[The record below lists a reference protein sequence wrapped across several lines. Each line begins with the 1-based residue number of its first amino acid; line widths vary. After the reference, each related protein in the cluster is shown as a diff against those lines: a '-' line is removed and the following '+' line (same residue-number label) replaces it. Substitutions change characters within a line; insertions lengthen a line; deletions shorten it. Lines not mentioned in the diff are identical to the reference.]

1 MTHPLC
7 VLVCSACTVAMV
19 NHNRYL
25 CYSSIDIHHCGMTS
39 FGWYHGLPFS
49 LVGIWSLRSGPGSN
63 LLDNTLVVSF
73 VGQTTVLSLKGEE
86 VEETE
91 IPGLA
96 ADQQTFFCGNVT
108 GKRILQVCVHVC
120 MCVNCVVTVAVLFL
134 QITSQSVRLISEET
148 QELIW

>member
-1 MTHPLC
+1 MPL
-7 VLVCSACTVAMV
+7 
-19 NHNRYL
+19 
-25 CYSSIDIHHCGMTS
+25 
-39 FGWYHGLPFS
+39 S

-120 MCVNCVVTVAVLFL
+120 MCACVHVCMCVNCVVTAAVLFL

>member
-1 MTHPLC
+1 M
-7 VLVCSACTVAMV
+7 
-19 NHNRYL
+19 
-25 CYSSIDIHHCGMTS
+25 
-39 FGWYHGLPFS
+39 
-49 LVGIWSLRSGPGSN
+49 
-63 LLDNTLVVSF
+63 
-73 VGQTTVLSLKGEE
+73 GQTTVLSLKGEE

-120 MCVNCVVTVAVLFL
+120 MCGCACMHVWVCMCACVSVHVYMCVLYTCINCVVTAAVLFL

>member
-1 MTHPLC
+1 M
-7 VLVCSACTVAMV
+7 
-19 NHNRYL
+19 
-25 CYSSIDIHHCGMTS
+25 
-39 FGWYHGLPFS
+39 
-49 LVGIWSLRSGPGSN
+49 
-63 LLDNTLVVSF
+63 
-73 VGQTTVLSLKGEE
+73 GQTTVLSLKGEE

-120 MCVNCVVTVAVLFL
+120 MCGCACVHVWVCMCVLYTCINCVVTAAVLFL

>member
-1 MTHPLC
+1 M
-7 VLVCSACTVAMV
+7 
-19 NHNRYL
+19 
-25 CYSSIDIHHCGMTS
+25 
-39 FGWYHGLPFS
+39 
-49 LVGIWSLRSGPGSN
+49 
-63 LLDNTLVVSF
+63 
-73 VGQTTVLSLKGEE
+73 GQTTVLSLKGEE

-120 MCVNCVVTVAVLFL
+120 ICLCACVHVWVCMYACVGVHVCMCACVSVHVCMCVLYTCINCVVTAAVLFL